1 MCLIFIYTI
10 LINLV
15 LASNSNQCLRYNNQN
30 IPLETC
36 SAQLPIDFSA
46 ALFPDPAIVISSLTR
61 HHQPSSPTQHTQPTV
76 KVIPTINL
84 FSDTNATSSQ
94 DEPKPLVS
102 FEEWQK
108 KVLQENEKDRR
119 HKRKTTEKKTPPSL
133 KKQQMVDS
141 IDGGFSDDF
150 GSMLEELIGKKEK
163 KPNVYDEG
171 EYIAPS
177 QSGDINTNK
186 KVQQFASVRMKSL
199 KERFNY
205 ASTDCAATVRKSNK
219 EAKGA
224 QSILYES
231 KDQYLLNRCSADKFV
246 IINLCEQ
253 IVVDTIVMANF
264 EFFSSTFKDFRVY
277 ASSKYPTQDWR
288 LLGQW
293 QARNT
298 RDLQVFKVPDSGFV
312 EYMKI
317 EFITHYGHEYY
328 CPLSL
333 VRVHGMSMMEY
344 YTTVESQGDDP
355 IIEDEHL
362 WPAEV
367 REQLIQPQFD
377 VTNTSESFPIKIE
390 QEEEDIKQLIP
401 PVNYDVIVETPVLE
415 LDEVET
421 EITVET
427 VHSTI
432 KESMSIELARVESSL
447 LDDLVMPTQSESVGQ
462 ETSNIESASISSI
475 PSSINDISST
485 QKEELQ
491 ADTSSSSSIV
501 HSEDTTT
508 LTSDTT
514 IAIDTPPSIS
524 LSTSTSTLS
533 STATEEPNNRSPHP
547 PQQKVA
553 PYPKEGSTQ
562 ESIYKTIMK
571 RLNGLEGNMTLSLR
585 YLDDQNKNLND
596 VLKDMERNH
605 QAQLIQLIGHL
616 NDTASQRIDNMKRR
630 YEQWYEDLKDQTDS
644 DMREMAAKI
653 NILADQLSFERRV
666 SVCQLVIMITLF
678 VFMALSRGTFSTLS
692 PVMAAQQEERKR
704 RESIDHSS
712 SSKEIVDLLLETPT
726 KLEAPKKPNNPR
738 RHSDYPYHIM
748 GEGEIHKNNTLMN
761 NSLGIELQSDNILSE
776 QKVPLLNRSSRKTS
790 LENLGTKDESS
801 SIKNRKRSCT
811 SPSVIEL

>member
-1 MCLIFIYTI
+1 MFFFSFFFLFYTYTHMRLIFIYTI

-30 IPLETC
+30 ILLETC

-46 ALFPDPAIVISSLTR
+46 ALFPDPAVVISSLTH

-76 KVIPTINL
+76 KIIPTINL

-94 DEPKPLVS
+94 DEHKPLVS

-119 HKRKTTEKKTPPSL
+119 HKRKTTEKKTTSSL

-177 QSGDINTNK
+177 QSGDMNTNK

-231 KDQYLLNRCSADKFV
+231 KDQYLLNKCSADKFV

-355 IIEDEHL
+355 MIEDEHL

-401 PVNYDVIVETPVLE
+401 PLNYDVIVETPVLE
-415 LDEVET
+415 LDEVEA
-421 EITVET
+421 EIIVET

-432 KESMSIELARVESSL
+432 KEAMSIELARVESSL
-447 LDDLVMPTQSESVGQ
+447 LGDLAMTTQSEPEDQ
-462 ETSNIESASISSI
+462 ETSNIESASISST
-475 PSSINDISST
+475 PSSINDIAST
-485 QKEELQ
+485 QKEEPV
-491 ADTSSSSSIV
+491 ANTSSSSIV
-501 HSEDTTT
+501 HSEDTIT

-514 IAIDTPPSIS
+514 IAIDTPPSIP
-524 LSTSTSTLS
+524 LSTTASTLS
-533 STATEEPNNRSPHP
+533 STTAEESNNRSPHP
-547 PQQKVA
+547 PHQKIV

-644 DMREMAAKI
+644 DMREMTAKI
-653 NILADQLSFERRV
+653 NILADQVKYICKKIFTRV
-666 SVCQLVIMITLF
+666 IFIYFSVII
-678 VFMALSRGTFSTLS
+678 
-692 PVMAAQQEERKR
+692 
-704 RESIDHSS
+704 
-712 SSKEIVDLLLETPT
+712 
-726 KLEAPKKPNNPR
+726 
-738 RHSDYPYHIM
+738 
-748 GEGEIHKNNTLMN
+748 
-761 NSLGIELQSDNILSE
+761 
-776 QKVPLLNRSSRKTS
+776 RKTS
-790 LENLGTKDESS
+790 FCISISHYDHTICIYGTIARNIQYTFTCDGGTTR
-801 SIKNRKRSCT
+801 RKKT
-811 SPSVIEL
+811 SRIYRPFIIVKRNG